1 MTESKTSIS
10 NTNEAPWR
18 SSIRAAKAN
27 LVPGLVLWS
36 IGFVLVLGYYKSPFV
51 HAGFEYL
58 NFIRSKIGLLFP
70 ILITALC
77 GGFLPFLYLR
87 QNAQLRSEYQLKNC
101 IFLLLFWSYKGLEI
115 EAWYRL
121 QAIIFGPSTHVFT
134 VFLKMLCDQFIYCPL
149 FAVPLTVLGVMFNH
163 SGLKLS
169 PILADIKSGGWY
181 RRTIL
186 PTLIANLIIWVPV
199 VCLVYSLPLQLQ
211 IVLFNLVL
219 VFFILIVTHIEREKQ
234 KK

>member
-27 LVPGLVLWS
+27 LVPGLVLWG

-87 QNAQLRSEYQLKNC
+87 QNIQLRSEYQLKNC

-121 QAIIFGPSTHVFT
+121 QAIVFGPSTHVF
-134 VFLKMLCDQFIYCPL
+134 
-149 FAVPLTVLGVMFNH
+149 TVLGVMFNH

-199 VCLVYSLPLQLQ
+199 VCLVYSLPLPLQ